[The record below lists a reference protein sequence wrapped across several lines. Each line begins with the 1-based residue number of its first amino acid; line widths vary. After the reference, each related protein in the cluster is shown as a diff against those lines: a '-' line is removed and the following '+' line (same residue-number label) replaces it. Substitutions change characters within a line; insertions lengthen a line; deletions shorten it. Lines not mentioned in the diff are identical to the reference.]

1 MHLLGLQKMR
11 FLVLLRWQNA
21 LCYDVVG
28 QVGERFA
35 YCGTHCGSQT
45 SGQDD
50 VAQNHYGAHDRACD
64 GSVGDDDAPFDKN
77 R

>member
-1 MHLLGLQKMR
+1 MVPQ
-11 FLVLLRWQNA
+11 RWQNA

-50 VAQNHYGAHDRACD
+50 VAQSHCGVHDRACD
-64 GSVGDDDAPFDKN
+64 DSVDDGDAPYD
-77 R
+77 RSR